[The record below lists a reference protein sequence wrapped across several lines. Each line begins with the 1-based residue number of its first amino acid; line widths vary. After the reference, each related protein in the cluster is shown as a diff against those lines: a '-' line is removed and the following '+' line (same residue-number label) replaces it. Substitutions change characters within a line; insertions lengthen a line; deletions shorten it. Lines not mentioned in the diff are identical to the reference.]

1 MENENQNKATE
12 VSRIRGLQKNRIL
25 SISVLVSAAVLS
37 GALVYTTDTRTVST
51 PQDASVA
58 DLHTAPVSSF
68 EKEVLPPEGVILP
81 IVWGDLGAKL
91 VSVGAID
98 ADAFMAVYAQKGEF
112 SGEYKELLFGNTTG
126 KMRITKDNAG
136 YLLNLFWAL
145 GLANKNPILENGEM
159 ADPRYGGAGN
169 FASTGGWTIARGGPL
184 GTLQPP

>member
-25 SISVLVSAAVLS
+25 SISVLVSAVVLS

-68 EKEVLPPEGVILP
+68 EKEVLPPAGVILP

-98 ADAFMAVYAQKGEF
+98 ADAFMALV
-112 SGEYKELLFGNTTG
+112 S
-126 KMRITKDNAG
+126 
-136 YLLNLFWAL
+136 
-145 GLANKNPILENGEM
+145 
-159 ADPRYGGAGN
+159 
-169 FASTGGWTIARGGPL
+169 SRGVFPD
-184 GTLQPP
+184 